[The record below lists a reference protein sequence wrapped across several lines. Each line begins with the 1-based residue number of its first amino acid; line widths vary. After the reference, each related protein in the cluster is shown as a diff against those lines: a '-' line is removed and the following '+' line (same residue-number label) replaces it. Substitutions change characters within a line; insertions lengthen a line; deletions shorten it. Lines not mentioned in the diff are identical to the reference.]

1 MRPRVRRAGALVI
14 ASLLAVPLASAPQTA
29 SSGAGLAG
37 DWAGWA
43 TLTNDWPGHP
53 CRYEGSKD
61 ETSVRL
67 ELSSEEGRLQGS
79 AAIDLPSPE
88 GSGCPP
94 LRKRLLI
101 TEVVLAEGVVSLT
114 DSGGHDWDLSLRGN
128 GRSLRGIMAWQQG
141 GADEPLAQGFAFSDG
156 TKPRSRLSG
165 EVQLRRATAPTGAA
179 EEGVEAAEGTADPE
193 ASATSKRTTGGG
205 TYVKHVGAILGA
217 TAVGLGALY
226 GANKLGQGGTEE
238 GVVTCSPRRCVVGA
252 PGEPCFC
259 EGNVVSGEDCGD
271 TETGIPIGGNCDY
284 PTMPCEALLSC
295 NSGICEDR
303 FGRCP
308 FS

>member
-14 ASLLAVPLASAPQTA
+14 ACLLAVPLAGVPQTV
-29 SSGAGLAG
+29 STGAGLAG
-37 DWAGWA
+37 DWVGWA

-61 ETSVRL
+61 EDSVRL
-67 ELSSEEGRLQGS
+67 ELSSVEGRLQGS
-79 AAIDLPSPE
+79 VAIDLPSAE

-94 LRKRLLI
+94 LRKRLLV
-101 TEVVLAEGVVSLT
+101 TEVVLAEGAVSLS

-128 GRSLRGIMAWQQG
+128 GRSLQGLMVWQQG
-141 GADEPLAQGFAFSDG
+141 GADEPLAEGSSFPDG
-156 TKPRSRLSG
+156 TKARSRLSG
-165 EVQLRRATAPTGAA
+165 EVQLRKATVPSEA
-179 EEGVEAAEGTADPE
+179 EVVSEGEGPAEG
-193 ASATSKRTTGGG
+193 ASTTKKTTGGG
-205 TYVKHVGAILGA
+205 TYVKHVGAVLGA

-226 GANKLGQGGTEE
+226 GVNRLGQGGSEE
-238 GVVTCSPRRCVVGA
+238 GTVTCSPRHCVVGA

-259 EGNVVSGEDCGD
+259 EGNVVSGEACGE
-271 TETGIPIGGNCDY
+271 TETGIPIGGTCNF

-295 NSGICEDR
+295 NSGMCEDR

-308 FS
+308 FN